1 MVFLNVAL
9 LGLVAGKLLGG
20 QLRNL
25 AGTQIRGTWLVFA
38 AVALQL
44 VAFPSDALPWSTP
57 TGVAKGLWLV
67 SYALL
72 ITMIVRNRSLPGAL
86 IVGAGLAC
94 NLVAILANGGLMPV
108 RRGALAA
115 SGGNY
120 HVHNNSIQVVQPHL
134 SFLVDRWGA
143 PHWLPLANVF
153 SVGDVLIAVGTV
165 VAIVAAM
172 KAPTAAEAWDGG
184 GANLRLYTGT
194 VPATTN

>member
-108 RRGALAA
+108 RRSALVA

-120 HVHNNSIQVVQPHL
+120 HVHNNSIQLGHPHL
-134 SFLVDRWGA
+134 GLLVDRWA
-143 PHWLPLANVF
+143 VPSWVPLANVF
-153 SVGDVLIAVGTV
+153 SIGDVVIGLGLAVGL
-165 VAIVAAM
+165 IVAM
-172 KAPTAAEAWDGG
+172 RVPLEAAVESGE
-184 GANLRLYTGT
+184 REPE
-194 VPATTN
+194 PATA